1 MILIC
6 PFLLQA
12 SKKNLDA
19 HFFYKFY
26 LYVHHHV
33 VNDTVRIDTVRVEP
47 DDQDPRPTPEQSPL
61 LTLDCVFAR
70 GLGLAY
76 RSPTK

>member
-1 MILIC
+1 LTHISFISFIC
-6 PFLLQA
+6 TFTITLLMT
-12 SKKNLDA
+12 
-19 HFFYKFY
+19 
-26 LYVHHHV
+26 LYVY
-33 VNDTVRIDTVRVEP
+33 DTVRVEP